1 MNKLEKV
8 RSANLPEAVLLNSS
22 EEKRKTE
29 KKNDWHWA
37 RNKGHKFQRQCRGTF
52 NGKVSSFLRVSML
65 YSRYGG
71 KFTKTEERGFLLLFV
86 KKFKVQ
92 CKMTGRPS
100 DVVPKIR
107 PQTFY
112 SYSVRRILRAHE
124 RASARTSA
132 KWSKRTINPPRF
144 LSYTPARTES
154 FNEEKKEGMWVSHSP
169 HVLTVNKSPAVFFFH
184 TVRALDVLKRSVKRK
199 RGSVSRLFQEK
210 LRQHSWILASGVFT
224 NFLVFRLFIRWRALL
239 LLLSDFHTGHCHF
252 NALS

>member
-8 RSANLPEAVLLNSS
+8 RLANLLEAVLLNSS

-52 NGKVSSFLRVSML
+52 SGKVSSFLRVSML

-169 HVLTVNKSPAVFFFH
+169 LVLTVNKSPAVFFFIQY
-184 TVRALDVLKRSVKRK
+184 A
-199 RGSVSRLFQEK
+199 
-210 LRQHSWILASGVFT
+210 
-224 NFLVFRLFIRWRALL
+224 RWT
-239 LLLSDFHTGHCHF
+239 F
-252 NALS
+252 

>member
-1 MNKLEKV
+1 
-8 RSANLPEAVLLNSS
+8 
-22 EEKRKTE
+22 
-29 KKNDWHWA
+29 
-37 RNKGHKFQRQCRGTF
+37 
-52 NGKVSSFLRVSML
+52 ML

-154 FNEEKKEGMWVSHSP
+154 FNEEKKEGM
-169 HVLTVNKSPAVFFFH
+169 
-184 TVRALDVLKRSVKRK
+184 
-199 RGSVSRLFQEK
+199 
-210 LRQHSWILASGVFT
+210 
-224 NFLVFRLFIRWRALL
+224 
-239 LLLSDFHTGHCHF
+239 
-252 NALS
+252 